1 MTILSRGMIGC
12 KVFWLWPMQWKWE
25 DTTSA
30 WYWRAMPT
38 RFERSLR
45 RFRRKLLINRKTRTY
60 RDYQSNLMHLDNMF
74 HIPLLILGL
83 IVMRSVSINPIVFL
97 FAFFAF

>member
-1 MTILSRGMIGC
+1 
-12 KVFWLWPMQWKWE
+12 
-25 DTTSA
+25 
-30 WYWRAMPT
+30 MPT

-45 RFRRKLLINRKTRTY
+45 RFRRKLLINRKTRTC

-74 HIPLLILGL
+74 LIPLLILGL
-83 IVMRSVSINPIVFL
+83 IVMRSVSINPVVFL